1 MKINNASIGTDPCL
15 WASSLPHR
23 IRLKGVMKQFL
34 IHWLYRL
41 ALIGLLGVALSAA
54 SPVAWASSEEH
65 GKEDTPKAAAK
76 EEGGKSTVVQVPKR
90 TFEGQE
96 PLFYLNSDRR
106 PFVEPLRKSGEESYY
121 ICRGTVG
128 YWFRELVAQ
137 EASML
142 AQRNGFETVKSDLC
156 ALRLIETRTGKK
168 RPIISVEF
176 YLSSEHM
183 QACILGEICPNAR
196 SAIMFVKDKAL
207 YRSYLIGDSK
217 LGQVKE
223 YCLDNRSNILA
234 NEPCWKYFA
243 NLDQDKAKAKDESK
257 SAQQEAK
264 KAEEEAK
271 QAAKEAEDAT
281 RKARTARRE
290 AREKGQPRDVPSA
303 APAH

>member
-1 MKINNASIGTDPCL
+1 
-15 WASSLPHR
+15 
-23 IRLKGVMKQFL
+23 MKQIL
-34 IHWLYRL
+34 IQWFYRL

-54 SPVAWASSEEH
+54 SPMAWASSEEH
-65 GKEDTPKAAAK
+65 GGGGHGKEEPSKAAAK
-76 EEGGKSTVVQVPKR
+76 EEATKPTVVQVPKR

-106 PFVEPLRKSGEESYY
+106 PFVEPLQKSGEESYY

-168 RPIISVEF
+168 RPIISVEL

-183 QACILGEICPNAR
+183 QGCILGESCPNAR
-196 SAIMFVKDKAL
+196 TAIMYVKDKAL
-207 YRSYLIGDSK
+207 YRSYMIGDTK

-234 NEPCWKYFA
+234 NEPCWKHFA
-243 NLDQDKAKAKDESK
+243 NLDQQKQKAKEESK
-257 SAQQEAK
+257 SAALDAR
-264 KAEEEAK
+264 KAEEEAQK
-271 QAAKEAEDAT
+271 AAEDAT

-290 AREKGQPRDVPSA
+290 AREKGQSKDA
-303 APAH
+303 APSPAH